1 MGVAVQRGLA
11 RALLHHIPNICRV
24 ACQVATEAQ
33 AVRTHKRLDG
43 VTVMGGRRTLNA
55 QLTKPGD
62 WPPGVVPLGERQAP
76 SRSAHPRRKGG
87 VRHRAAQVALGSHWE
102 QRVSPQVATRFQL
115 ASKAASLGT
124 AVPMTV
130 LWVDAFASQPSP
142 GPVQAVLLAM
152 PEEPATLATRSGVG
166 GQTVW
171 PATPAAAW
179 AALATPAAKPAVAAS
194 PSSPPCR
201 VVDPEPRYA
210 AAADPKPHSK
220 LPLPMQGALQKG
232 ALGAQAKVRWWL
244 AATAAAV
251 EGG

>member
-43 VTVMGGRRTLNA
+43 VTVMGGGRRTLNA

-62 WPPGVVPLGERQAP
+62 WPPGVAPLGERQAP

-87 VRHRAAQVALGSHWE
+87 VRHRAAQFAPGSHWE
-102 QRVSPQVATRFQL
+102 HRVSPQVATRFQL

-130 LWVDAFASQPSP
+130 LWAHAFASQPSP
-142 GPVQAVLLAM
+142 GPVQAVLLAI
-152 PEEPATLATRSGVG
+152 PEVLATLATRSGVG
-166 GQTVW
+166 GQAAW

-179 AALATPAAKPAVAAS
+179 AAVATVAAKPAVAAS
-194 PSSPPCR
+194 P
-201 VVDPEPRYA
+201 
-210 AAADPKPHSK
+210 
-220 LPLPMQGALQKG
+220 
-232 ALGAQAKVRWWL
+232 
-244 AATAAAV
+244 
-251 EGG
+251 